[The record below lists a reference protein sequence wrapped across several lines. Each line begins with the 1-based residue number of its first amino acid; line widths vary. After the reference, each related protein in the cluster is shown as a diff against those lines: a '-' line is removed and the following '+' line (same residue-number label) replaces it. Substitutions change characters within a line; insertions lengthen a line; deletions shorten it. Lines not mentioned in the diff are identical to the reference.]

1 MPHHGSVF
9 SRTVACD
16 LASRIHVPKAVS
28 ASEGHS
34 ISRRSAAVS
43 RARAKIVAEHA
54 FKFFYYMLTLFCAVA
69 TDVRGV
75 IRLAMPKAAAQP
87 FT

>member
-1 MPHHGSVF
+1 M
-9 SRTVACD
+9 
-16 LASRIHVPKAVS
+16 
-28 ASEGHS
+28 
-34 ISRRSAAVS
+34 S

-87 FT
+87 FTCAEFPRIQCAVYPSGLIEVGLHP